1 MENLQTITNQMT
13 PSHKVVILAPVRK
26 ALNSD
31 ISKKKLD
38 RTSAHSKVNFSFLS
52 KEERQERYHNTLVLR
67 DSLRQNYI
75 QLVTKRSK
83 KQIVAKE
90 PKTRKQEELLQAKSR
105 LASAIE
111 DFEFEDCATLLEDL
125 AESLA
130 TASLKTDSLELALI
144 GTLLHKAKT
153 LPREGSLPLSERV
166 KVFFNGMSR
175 EKFLQFLTGLPT
187 CSEKPAAASVPRQAP
202 SYPVN
207 LVTQQTLPSFSMIHK
222 PEPVYTPAL
231 TTIVP
236 PPSEQYLNAQ
246 TLQKFDKANPC
257 SAITRADFYPAPS

>member
-1 MENLQTITNQMT
+1 M
-13 PSHKVVILAPVRK
+13 
-26 ALNSD
+26 
-31 ISKKKLD
+31 
-38 RTSAHSKVNFSFLS
+38 
-52 KEERQERYHNTLVLR
+52 
-67 DSLRQNYI
+67 
-75 QLVTKRSK
+75 
-83 KQIVAKE
+83 
-90 PKTRKQEELLQAKSR
+90 
-105 LASAIE
+105 
-111 DFEFEDCATLLEDL
+111 LEDL

-207 LVTQQTLPSFSMIHK
+207 LVT
-222 PEPVYTPAL
+222 
-231 TTIVP
+231 
-236 PPSEQYLNAQ
+236 
-246 TLQKFDKANPC
+246 
-257 SAITRADFYPAPS
+257 